1 MKIFLLSIFISFCF
15 SCATVTRGVNQALT
29 ITSSP
34 SGANVTLSTG
44 EECLTPCTL
53 ELRRGD
59 DYTALI
65 ELDGYQSIETSVLSQ
80 RSDDNRGSTF
90 GSFMYAGLQG
100 IAVDM
105 ATGALNELVPNPLH
119 VDLEP
124 IDD

>member
-1 MKIFLLSIFISFCF
+1 MRIFLLSIFIFFCF

-44 EECLTPCTL
+44 EECLIPCTL

-65 ELDGYQSIETSVLSQ
+65 ELDGYQSIETSVISQ

-90 GSFMYAGLQG
+90 VSYMYAGLQG

>member
-34 SGANVTLSTG
+34 SGTNVTLSAG

-59 DYTALI
+59 DYTVLI
-65 ELDGYQSIETSVLSQ
+65 ELDGYQSIETSVISQ

-90 GSFMYAGLQG
+90 GSYMYAGLQG
-100 IAVDM
+100 IAFDM

>member
-1 MKIFLLSIFISFCF
+1 MKIFLLSIFIFFCF

-59 DYTALI
+59 DYTVLI
-65 ELDGYQSIETSVLSQ
+65 ELDGYQSIETSVISQ
-80 RSDDNRGSTF
+80 RSDENRGSTF
-90 GSFMYAGLQG
+90 GSYMYAGLQG
-100 IAVDM
+100 IAVYM

>member
-65 ELDGYQSIETSVLSQ
+65 ELDGYQSIET
-80 RSDDNRGSTF
+80 
-90 GSFMYAGLQG
+90 
-100 IAVDM
+100 
-105 ATGALNELVPNPLH
+105 
-119 VDLEP
+119 
-124 IDD
+124 